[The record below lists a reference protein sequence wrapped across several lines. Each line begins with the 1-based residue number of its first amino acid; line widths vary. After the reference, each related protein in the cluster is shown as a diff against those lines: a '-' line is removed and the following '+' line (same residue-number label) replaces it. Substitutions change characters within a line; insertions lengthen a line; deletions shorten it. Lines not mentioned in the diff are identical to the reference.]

1 MNVVFTGILRMLKT
15 PTAVEIAAREL
26 EEARR
31 QLLMSQSAAEYAIR
45 ISAYHQDRIKRL
57 AAYLVDAN
65 KNTDDS
71 NTPV

>member
-1 MNVVFTGILRMLKT
+1 MNVVFTGILRILKT

-65 KNTDDS
+65 KEGAAE
-71 NTPV
+71 

>member
-1 MNVVFTGILRMLKT
+1 MNDIYNGFLGLFKT

-31 QLLMSQSAAEYAIR
+31 QLLRSQSAAEYASR
-45 ISAYHQDRIKRL
+45 ISAYHLDRIKRL
-57 AAYLVDAN
+57 SFYLVEAN
-65 KNTDDS
+65 KADDS

>member
-1 MNVVFTGILRMLKT
+1 MNDIYQGFLSFFKT
-15 PTAVEIAAREL
+15 PTAIELAAKEL

-31 QLLMSQSAAEYAIR
+31 ELLRSQSTAEYAIR

-57 AAYLVDAN
+57 AAYLVEAN
-65 KNTDDS
+65 KAADDS

>member
-1 MNVVFTGILRMLKT
+1 MNDIYQGFLNLFKT

-31 QLLMSQSAAEYAIR
+31 QLLRSQSAAEYASR
-45 ISAYHQDRIKRL
+45 ISAYHLDRIKRL
-57 AAYLVDAN
+57 SFYLVEAN
-65 KNTDDS
+65 KADDS

>member
-71 NTPV
+71 ITSV